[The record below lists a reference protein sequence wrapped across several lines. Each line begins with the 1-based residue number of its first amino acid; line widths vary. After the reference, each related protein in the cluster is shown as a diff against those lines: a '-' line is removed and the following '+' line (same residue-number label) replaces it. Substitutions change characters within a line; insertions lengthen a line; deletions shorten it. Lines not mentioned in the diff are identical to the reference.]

1 MKFKIPILLFYTII
15 LSSIII
21 LLFSIKYKVI
31 LQYKELNWINY
42 QISEQINSLQI
53 LKAELA
59 YLTTPERINRLQK
72 KYLNFIIKKN
82 DIKSLKRE

>member
-1 MKFKIPILLFYTII
+1 MKFKTSILLYYIVGLIST
-15 LSSIII
+15 II

-42 QISEQINSLQI
+42 QISQQRNSLQI

-72 KYLNFIIKKN
+72 KYLNFIITKNSIKALKK
-82 DIKSLKRE
+82 

>member
-1 MKFKIPILLFYTII
+1 MKFKTSMLLYYII
-15 LSSIII
+15 GLISTII

-42 QISEQINSLQI
+42 QISQQRNSLQI

-72 KYLNFIIKKN
+72 KYLNFIITKNSIKALKK
-82 DIKSLKRE
+82 

>member
-42 QISEQINSLQI
+42 QISEQINGLQI